1 MIIKIKIS
9 NKENLF
15 ITAAYATYENQ
26 KDFNY
31 EFNNLFELLQ
41 LNKPENYYIIAGDLK
56 AKHTSWKNEINNTR
70 GNFIRNWLD
79 NKSIHYKTNL
89 YSSELPSY
97 PKGGSY
103 LDICL
108 ADARLKFQNLRPN
121 NTLNTLAYDSDHNAL
136 VFHINKN
143 TSDFLTLETQTETP
157 RYNYKKTDW
166 KKFQNILEQNCDLK
180 IYNNVNLTNRQI
192 DSFIDE
198 IEKHTQIALQKSVPI
213 IKQKNSCE
221 PYINNKIK
229 DLHRDKSYILSK
241 INNIKFNY
249 SYDKREELEFLKYL
263 LHRIKAQLKQ
273 EFANS
278 INHYWT
284 NKIKNIS
291 KNDSANMFPQIN
303 QIFRAKEQNPIPPLK
318 LPPENASLIQEA
330 GITIYNTIKD
340 TEGNFIISKT
350 IEKLDIIGTHF
361 SKIHTQNEHMGREQL
376 NRIII
381 VETNKLK
388 NELEQDN
395 TLNKT
400 VCTFPNENTAD
411 NPKQPDPEIN
421 YFTNYNQLNT
431 ILSKLNNK
439 KSSGFDGIPNI
450 LLKRLPNKIKWYYT
464 VLFNNALNN
473 TYFPRKWKKAKLI
486 AITKKDKDGSS
497 PANLRPISLL
507 PNISKVFEIIIN
519 NPLTSFCT
527 KNNII
532 PENQF
537 GFRHKHSTIH
547 AINKL
552 TLDICWAL
560 NAKERVAACLIDL
573 EKAFDTVWIPGLI
586 YKLIKKKFPKHLI
599 KIVWDM
605 ITNRTFAMTE
615 GSHSSSKE
623 FSIKNGLQQAFADD
637 LIIYVTGRKTKTI
650 KTELQ
655 ELFEKINDYYH
666 AWKLKINI
674 SKCETIL
681 FRPKSS
687 EIGPIEREHCK
698 KFQIREK
705 TDKGALIPHK
715 NCVKYLGVNIDYKLN
730 YKQHT
735 EIQLTK
741 ANKAF
746 WKMKKLFHS
755 KHLDSKVKI
764 LCYQALIRPII
775 TYGCPI
781 WYNISASQMEKIR
794 IFERKCIRA
803 CLSTYRS
810 EHSGFKKYVK
820 NKIIYDLANVHRIDC
835 HILKLIRNHFAQAAK
850 IKENSLIFS
859 CLFPNDTY
867 YKNTLTTGYIPPEAF
882 PYLFI
887 YLLKLQSILALRI
900 FSNFSG
906 VAQ

>member
-1 MIIKIKIS
+1 MS
-9 NKENLF
+9 QNK
-15 ITAAYATYENQ
+15 T
-26 KDFNY
+26 
-31 EFNNLFELLQ
+31 
-41 LNKPENYYIIAGDLK
+41 
-56 AKHTSWKNEINNTR
+56 NNTTS

-79 NKSIHYKTNL
+79 NKSIHYKTTL

-97 PKGGSY
+97 PKGRSY
-103 LDICL
+103 LGICL
-108 ADARLKFQNLRPN
+108 ADARLKFQNLCPN
-121 NTLNTLAYDSDHNAL
+121 NTLKTLAYDSDHNAL
-136 VFHINKN
+136 IFHVSKN
-143 TSDFLTLETQTETP
+143 TSDLLTLETQTEIP

-180 IYNNVNLTNRQI
+180 ICNNVNLTNRQI
-192 DSFIDE
+192 DAFIDE
-198 IEKHTQIALQKSVPI
+198 IEKHTQTALQTALQKSVPN

-229 DLHRDKSYILSK
+229 ELHRDKSYIISK
-241 INNIKFNY
+241 INNIKLNY
-249 SYDKREELEFLKYL
+249 SYDKREELEFPKYL
-263 LHRIKAQLKQ
+263 LYKIKAQMKQ

-303 QIFRAKEQNPIPPLK
+303 QIFRPKEQNPIPPLK
-318 LPPENASLIQEA
+318 LPSENASLIQE
-330 GITIYNTIKD
+330 
-340 TEGNFIISKT
+340 
-350 IEKLDIIGTHF
+350 
-361 SKIHTQNEHMGREQL
+361 
-376 NRIII
+376 
-381 VETNKLK
+381 
-388 NELEQDN
+388 
-395 TLNKT
+395 
-400 VCTFPNENTAD
+400 AD

-431 ILSKLNNK
+431 IFSKLNNK

-527 KNNII
+527 KNDII

-552 TLDICWAL
+552 TSGICWAL
-560 NAKERVAACLIDL
+560 NAKQRVAACLIDL

-586 YKLIKKKFPKHLI
+586 YKLIKINLSKHLI

-605 ITNRTFAMTE
+605 ITNRTFVMTE
-615 GSHSSSKE
+615 GANTSSKE
-623 FSIKNGLQQAFADD
+623 FSITNGLQQAFADDLDD

-655 ELFEKINDYYH
+655 ELFERINDYYH
-666 AWKLKINI
+666 AWKLKINT

-681 FRPKSS
+681 FRPKLS
-687 EIGPIEREHCK
+687 EIGPTEREHCK
-698 KFQIREK
+698 EFQVREK
-705 TDKGALIPHK
+705 SNKGSLIPHK
-715 NCVKYLGVNIDYKLN
+715 NCVKYLGVNIDYELN

-741 ANKAF
+741 ANK
-746 WKMKKLFHS
+746 K
-755 KHLDSKVKI
+755 
-764 LCYQALIRPII
+764 
-775 TYGCPI
+775 
-781 WYNISASQMEKIR
+781 
-794 IFERKCIRA
+794 
-803 CLSTYRS
+803 
-810 EHSGFKKYVK
+810 HSGK
-820 NKIIYDLANVHRIDC
+820 
-835 HILKLIRNHFAQAAK
+835 
-850 IKENSLIFS
+850 
-859 CLFPNDTY
+859 
-867 YKNTLTTGYIPPEAF
+867 
-882 PYLFI
+882 
-887 YLLKLQSILALRI
+887 
-900 FSNFSG
+900 
-906 VAQ
+906 